1 MSKVKAY
8 FSIKDRERI
17 FYLLIALVSFVIID
31 GILTQFLIGGGKAWE
46 ANAFLA
52 PMIGSVGFMLLKIF
66 GSLFCALV
74 LWDVS
79 LRHRKLAEIAIWIAV
94 IGYGCIVI
102 WNTSLF
108 LLT

>member
-1 MSKVKAY
+1 MEKFRGY
-8 FSIKDRERI
+8 FSIQRRKKI
-17 FYLLIALVSFVIID
+17 FYLLVALVSFVIID
-31 GILTQFLIGGGKAWE
+31 GILTEFLIGGGKAWE

-66 GSLFCALV
+66 GSMFCALV

-79 LRHRKLAEIAIWIAV
+79 IRHKKIAEIATWIAV
-94 IGYGCIVI
+94 IGYAGIVI

>member
-8 FSIKDRERI
+8 FSIKGREKI
-17 FYLLIALVSFVIID
+17 FYLLIALVAFVIID
-31 GILTQFLIGGGKAWE
+31 GILTQFLITGGKAWE

-52 PMIGSVGFMLLKIF
+52 PMIGSTGFMLLKTF

-74 LWDVS
+74 LWDIS
-79 LRHRKLAEIAIWIAV
+79 IRHRKLAEVAIWIAV
-94 IGYGCIVI
+94 AGYGCIVI

>member
-1 MSKVKAY
+1 MSKVKTY
-8 FSIKDRERI
+8 FSIKGREKI
-17 FYLLIALVSFVIID
+17 FYLLIALVAFVIID
-31 GILTQFLIGGGKAWE
+31 GILTQFLIAGGKAWE

-52 PMIGSVGFMLLKIF
+52 PMIGTTGFMLLKTF

-74 LWDVS
+74 LWDIS
-79 LRHRKLAEIAIWIAV
+79 TRHRRLAEVAIWIAV